1 MDDKALRQRVVDE
14 LEFEPSVEAAHIGV
28 AAEQGV
34 ITLSGH
40 VGSYAEKIA
49 AELATRRVKGVVGIA
64 EEIEVR
70 YPGSN
75 PVADDEIAERCLNVL
90 AWDVFLAK
98 DAVRVKVERGW
109 VELDGKVK
117 WQFQREAA
125 ENSVRKL
132 GGVVGVSNRIEVQAE
147 AQGAE
152 IKSRIE
158 SALKR
163 NALVDANEIC
173 IVVDGD
179 EVTLE
184 GKVHTWN
191 ERADAERAA
200 WSAPGVSFVV
210 NHLRIA

>member
-109 VELDGKVK
+109 VELDGKIK

-163 NALVDANEIC
+163 NALVDANEIR

>member
-163 NALVDANEIC
+163 NALVDANEIR